1 MTIEFDIKGV
11 TLNESEV
18 VAVYEYYR
26 HVTVVEYLMEAYHFN
41 EKKASDL
48 AADVIRLIDKCD
60 YTETEAIAAVIH
72 RYVKESNVKEN
83 GKHE

>member
-26 HVTVVEYLMEAYHFN
+26 HATVMEYLMDVYTFN

-48 AADVIRLIDKCD
+48 AAEVIHLIDHRE
-60 YTETEAIAAVIH
+60 YTETEAISAVIH
-72 RYVKESNVKEN
+72 RYVKKN
-83 GKHE
+83 